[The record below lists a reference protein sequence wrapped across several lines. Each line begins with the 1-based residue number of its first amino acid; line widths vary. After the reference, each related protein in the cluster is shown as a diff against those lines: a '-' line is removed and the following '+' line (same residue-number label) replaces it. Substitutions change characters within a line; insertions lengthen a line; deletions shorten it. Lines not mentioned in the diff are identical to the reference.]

1 MDHFYDMRHQVLMKD
16 ERIRDLE
23 ALIAE
28 KDQLIEELK
37 AKLDKFQVI
46 TVCIQFFPF
55 LEF

>member
-1 MDHFYDMRHQVLMKD
+1 MKD